1 MNKEHLPDL
10 TVPAKDVAPNSN
22 LSTIFARTTGK
33 AFRVRALVTQQDPTC
48 EYLLL
53 QLFQIM
59 QVCLCICVLFI

>member
-33 AFRVRALVTQQDPTC
+33 AFRMKALVTQQDPTC

-53 QLFQIM
+53 
-59 QVCLCICVLFI
+59 